1 MAHCC
6 KPSGRL
12 GSRRGKHDT
21 MRPAKAWTFRIAVV
35 GILGALIAPASWAD
49 GDDFFQR
56 SDTPL
61 ENQLVFVGTV
71 KDQSGAYLNG
81 ALVTWHAISVDESG
95 EQSSSSGTFT
105 DRMGRFR
112 TVDVARIVAL
122 NGYEL
127 DPSRVELSVTKPGY
141 TMMRRFKRTRERD
154 RMGLQ
159 EIDFVMAKAKPAI
172 AKP

>member
-1 MAHCC
+1 M
-6 KPSGRL
+6 
-12 GSRRGKHDT
+12 SRQAARTVRGNRDT

-35 GILGALIAPASWAD
+35 GLLSPLLAPSSWAD
-49 GDDFFQR
+49 GDDFFQPT
-56 SDTPL
+56 DTPL
-61 ENQLVFVGTV
+61 DHQLVFVGTV

-81 ALVTWHAISVDESG
+81 ALVTWHAVSVDESG

-105 DRMGRFR
+105 DRMGRYR

-127 DPSRVELSVTKPGY
+127 DPTRVELSVTKPGY
-141 TMMRRFKRTRERD
+141 TTMRRFKRTRERD

-159 EIDFVMAKAKPAI
+159 EVDFVMAKIKPDEAKP
-172 AKP
+172 